1 MSKQKRWKKR
11 GRRRNSRPLH
21 CGSNKHHCLFQGRH
35 WNTSYAKRL
44 RMAFVREVPVYI
56 HNELHNEWLHDVP
69 VPDGALLKEAWEA
82 YMEDRAVIDTFD
94 VCRAC
99 AWLYCHIPDVK
110 FRNAMQVQ
118 IDFFATRL
126 GRS

>member
-1 MSKQKRWKKR
+1 MSKQKRLNKR
-11 GRRRNSRPLH
+11 GHQHNSHPQH

-35 WNTSYAKRL
+35 WNTSYAKQL
-44 RMAFVREVPVYI
+44 RTAFVREVPVSI

-82 YMEDRAVIDTFD
+82 YMEDKVIIDSFD

-99 AWLYCHIPDVK
+99 AWLYVHIPDIE
-110 FRNAMQVQ
+110 FRKAMQSQ
-118 IDFFATRL
+118 LDFFVAKRQ
-126 GRS
+126 SV